1 MAAIVKKIHLKNDS
15 KKSKEHHGEKEAT
28 DQEEIKT
35 PERKQTE
42 FDGHLA
48 GDAEEVP
55 DEEMRNRPTERKKL
69 STRRIWGARGSSTS
83 SALYEIAST
92 PHKIEKAPETTTAA
106 NDSKS
111 KHTVDKE
118 TQELLKQMKELSL
131 QMKADLESMKSS
143 KAATSEQMTGQ
154 LDNMNEQLQRLTD
167 MAKRHDDEIDDV
179 RGMSDLTHELVLDRE
194 IRENKCKMVIKS
206 WPKEATYSDRVRVT
220 NWLLQKANV
229 HETTQQEHGYYT
241 AGRRYQLS
249 PVTILTFHDQD
260 AHHTFEKYAY
270 TSFSAKWPL
279 YYWDVHGNYVQHWK
293 GSWHKLVITN
303 YLRKA
308 DLIMNL
314 PLTTALHIL
323 TSQQETGLISSTK
336 LTHRTTDK
344 QIFDVEAKKVLAKV
358 TYNKDK
364 GVLAMIVQKEHID
377 VITEKIGTRH
387 GELCTRII
395 LGILPTTGIHTQSPL
410 QPQEQ
415 RMSSRKTIWSDIAP
429 RAPG

>member
-1 MAAIVKKIHLKNDS
+1 MSAIVKKIHLKNDS

-48 GDAEEVP
+48 GDAKEVP
-55 DEEMRNRPTERKKL
+55 DEEMRDRPTERRKL

-194 IRENKCKMVIKS
+194 IRGKQVQNDHQILAEGGHIFRPSTCHQLA
-206 WPKEATYSDRVRVT
+206 ATEG
-220 NWLLQKANV
+220 K
-229 HETTQQEHGYYT
+229 
-241 AGRRYQLS
+241 
-249 PVTILTFHDQD
+249 
-260 AHHTFEKYAY
+260 
-270 TSFSAKWPL
+270 
-279 YYWDVHGNYVQHWK
+279 
-293 GSWHKLVITN
+293 
-303 YLRKA
+303 
-308 DLIMNL
+308 
-314 PLTTALHIL
+314 
-323 TSQQETGLISSTK
+323 
-336 LTHRTTDK
+336 RT
-344 QIFDVEAKKVLAKV
+344 
-358 TYNKDK
+358 
-364 GVLAMIVQKEHID
+364 
-377 VITEKIGTRH
+377 
-387 GELCTRII
+387 
-395 LGILPTTGIHTQSPL
+395 
-410 QPQEQ
+410 
-415 RMSSRKTIWSDIAP
+415 
-429 RAPG
+429 